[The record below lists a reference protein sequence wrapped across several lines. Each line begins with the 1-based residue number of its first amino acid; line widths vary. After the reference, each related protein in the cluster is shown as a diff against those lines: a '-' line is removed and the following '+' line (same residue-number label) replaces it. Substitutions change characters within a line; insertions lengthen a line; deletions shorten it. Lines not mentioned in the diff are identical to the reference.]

1 VFFFFFSIN
10 MCMELQNN
18 VTEVSKA
25 IIEVSE
31 RGQVISYPV
40 EGISFDLSMVGPAG
54 PDKLPPRLRIREPVS
69 ATRAPLSTLAFLLPL
84 RPRVNVEL
92 SPKRRSKLGLRFTTS
107 DRPNELT
114 GEEDCSRRG
123 EAYADG
129 DPKDDESDGGGFMG

>member
-1 VFFFFFSIN
+1 MKI
-10 MCMELQNN
+10 QNN

-25 IIEVSE
+25 IIGVYG
-31 RGQVISYPV
+31 RGRVASYPV
-40 EGISFDLSMVGPAG
+40 EGISFDLSMEGPG

-92 SPKRRSKLGLRFTTS
+92 LSPKRRSKLGLRFTTS
-107 DRPNELT
+107 GRPNELA